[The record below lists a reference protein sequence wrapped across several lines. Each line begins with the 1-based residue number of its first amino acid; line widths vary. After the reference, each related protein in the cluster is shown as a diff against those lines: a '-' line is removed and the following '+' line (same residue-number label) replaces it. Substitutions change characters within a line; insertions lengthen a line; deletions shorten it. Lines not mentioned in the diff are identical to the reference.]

1 MWALILYRSSCVVV
15 GRPVYGRK
23 LVDLALLW
31 TEGIK
36 RAMGLIGSSI
46 CQKEYSIDH
55 NLIDNN
61 QWPRAN
67 KLMFGVQV
75 KQ

>member
-1 MWALILYRSSCVVV
+1 M
-15 GRPVYGRK
+15 
-23 LVDLALLW
+23 DLALLW

-46 CQKEYSIDH
+46 CKKEYSIDH